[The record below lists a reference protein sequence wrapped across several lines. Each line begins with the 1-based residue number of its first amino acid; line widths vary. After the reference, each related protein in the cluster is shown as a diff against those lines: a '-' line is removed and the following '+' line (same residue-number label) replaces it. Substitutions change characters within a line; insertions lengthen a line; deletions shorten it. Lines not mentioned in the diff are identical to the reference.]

1 MLLFLND
8 TYLSACN
15 MDWKEGDSHGCG
27 RPVMLSLNVLIFCL
41 YYGLE

>member
-8 TYLSACN
+8 TFVSLLYGLGGGGCSY
-15 MDWKEGDSHGCG
+15 GCG
-27 RPVMLSLNVLIFCL
+27 TPVMLSLNVLIFCL

>member
-8 TYLSACN
+8 TCVSFN
-15 MDWKEGDSHGCG
+15 MGWGEESSHGCG
-27 RPVMLSLNVLIFCL
+27 RPVMLSLNVLIFCF